1 MNKNKVLRTVNI
13 IKNIICWMV
22 VAVLVFS
29 LAVFF
34 ASRINGATPTVFG
47 YSIFRVSSGSMEPE
61 LSVGDVILD
70 KTVDDKS
77 SIKVG
82 DVITFES
89 EELGNILVTHK
100 VIKAPYTENGV
111 LMLQTKGV
119 ANDVADEPVRADSVR
134 GIMVCKIPF
143 LNTVY
148 NVFLSPWGLLIIIGL
163 VVLIFIDEIIVIVR
177 ILTNNTKSKKDA
189 ENINDIIERLQA
201 EKTGDEVAE
210 AEKSN
215 KQNKENQAKCGND
228 ENEK

>member
-1 MNKNKVLRTVNI
+1 MKKNKVFRTANT
-13 IKNIICWMV
+13 IKNIICWLV

-29 LAVFF
+29 LVVFF

-47 YSIFRVSSGSMEPE
+47 YSMFRVSSGSMEPE
-61 LSVGDVILD
+61 LLVGDVILS
-70 KTVDDKS
+70 KTVDDKNG
-77 SIKVG
+77 IKIG
-82 DVITFES
+82 DVVTFES
-89 EELGNILVTHK
+89 EELGNILVTHE
-100 VIKAPYTENGV
+100 VIKAPYSENGI

-119 ANDVADEPVRADSVR
+119 ANDVADEPIRADSVR

-148 NVFLSPWGLLIIIGL
+148 NIFLSPWGLLIIIGL

-201 EKTGDEVAE
+201 EKSGNEREKADKSSELTE
-210 AEKSN
+210 AKGSKNEN
-215 KQNKENQAKCGND
+215 KK
-228 ENEK
+228 